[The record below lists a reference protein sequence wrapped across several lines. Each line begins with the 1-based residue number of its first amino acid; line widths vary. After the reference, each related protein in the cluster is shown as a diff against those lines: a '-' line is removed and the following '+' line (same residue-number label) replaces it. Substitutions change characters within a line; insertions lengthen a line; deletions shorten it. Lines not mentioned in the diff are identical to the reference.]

1 VRSEIDFFIY
11 YDIIK
16 TKTSVITLKICATIA
31 EFNPFHNGHAYMMN
45 AVSGDFDAS
54 VAVMSGNFVQR
65 GAPAVYDKFSRG
77 RAAVKNGVDLVV
89 ELPIIYALS
98 SAESFALGAIK
109 ILNAAGVIDSVV
121 FGSECG
127 DIDLLTEIA
136 AAGENEDDEFKAAL
150 KDNLASGMS
159 YPKAKSAVLQK
170 AGISSEVLSSPNNI
184 LGIEY
189 ISAIR
194 KTKSAIKPITLKRYG
209 ALHDSN
215 IASNSIASASH
226 VRRLIEN
233 GSFTSN
239 FMPSYPYP
247 SPVFEK
253 QFSDILIYA
262 LRRADYEN
270 LIRIPD
276 CSPALA
282 SRFITSRRETDVQSI
297 ISAVNAKNFTE
308 SRIRRILWNLT
319 LHNSMSPFTEPEYIR
334 IIAQNERGSAVI
346 SEMKKHAS
354 LPVIQKGVDLKGNRI
369 FELESKATDIY
380 NIVRKIPSG
389 EDFRHSPVVTR

>member
-1 VRSEIDFFIY
+1 MKV
-11 YDIIK
+11 
-16 TKTSVITLKICATIA
+16 CATIA
-31 EFNPFHNGHAYMMN
+31 EFNPFHNGHAYLIN
-45 AVSGDFDAS
+45 SVSGDYDATI
-54 VAVMSGNFVQR
+54 AVMSGNFVQR

-77 RAAVKNGVDLVV
+77 RAAVKNGVDLVI
-89 ELPIIYALS
+89 ELPLIYALS
-98 SAESFALGAIK
+98 SAESFALGAVK
-109 ILNAAGVIDSVV
+109 LLNATGVTDSLI
-121 FGSECG
+121 FGSESG
-127 DIDLLTEIA
+127 DIDTLTSVSDMSLE
-136 AAGENEDDEFKAAL
+136 ESESFKASL
-150 KDNLASGMS
+150 KEKLASGMS
-159 YPKAKSAVLQK
+159 YPKAKGAVLEELG
-170 AGISSEVLSSPNNI
+170 ADSETITSPNNI

-189 ISAIR
+189 IR
-194 KTKSAIKPITLKRYG
+194 AIKKTGSSIKPMTMKRYG

-226 VRRLIEN
+226 VRRLIEK

-239 FMPSYPYP
+239 FMPQYPYP

-270 LIRIPD
+270 LIKIPD

-282 SRFITSRRETDVQSI
+282 SRFITARRETDVESI
-297 ISAVNAKNFTE
+297 INAVKAKNFTE

-319 LHNSMSPFTEPEYIR
+319 LHNSVSPYVDPEYIR

-346 SEMKKHAS
+346 SEMKKHSS
-354 LPVIQKGVDLKGNRI
+354 LPVIQKGADLKGSRL

-389 EDFRHSPVVTR
+389 EDFRHSPVVIKSH